1 MKNFN
6 WLDLQRGLF
15 EALDRSCD
23 TAVLLTPS
31 GLLAEGP
38 GFNLFTVRGGRILT
52 PRANVLEGI
61 TRRTVLEL
69 ARELAIPAHERTLG
83 RFDLFASAEAFLT
96 GSGAG
101 LVPVRSL
108 DGERIGGPGPV
119 FGRIRAAFER
129 AAPALGV
136 PFQ

>member
-1 MKNFN
+1 VLNVHG
-6 WLDLQRGLF
+6 QIA
-15 EALDRSCD
+15 EA
-23 TAVLLTPS
+23 AVANIFCVRDGALLTP
-31 GLLAEGP
+31 
-38 GFNLFTVRGGRILT
+38 
-52 PRANVLEGI
+52 PRD
-61 TRRTVLEL
+61 RRS
-69 ARELAIPAHERTLG
+69 ARRNHAPHRARARARARHPAHERTLG
-83 RFDLFASAEAFLT
+83 RFDLLACAEAFLT

-119 FGRIRAAFER
+119 FTRIRAAFER